1 MLKSY
6 LTVALRSLRR
16 HRAYSFINIAG
27 LAVGMACVLLIV
39 LYIQDERSYDQ
50 YHVKK
55 DRIYRLV
62 TGVAQAA
69 YDGIAKVPGAWGPAA
84 LEDLPGIEAMARL
97 RFSSTVL
104 VNRGDLQFYEGG
116 GFYTDPAVFDVFS
129 FAMQQ
134 GDPATALDDPNGIVL
149 TESLARKYFSEENPL
164 GQTLTFDNQQER
176 IVTGVLADVPA
187 NSHFTFTFLLP
198 IAAEPD
204 SLQYDWV
211 RNQHYTYVLLE
222 ANTAPEAVR
231 AQMPAVLARRI
242 GEEAAA
248 NYTPRLQALTDI
260 HLGSNLWREMAVN
273 GNRDYL
279 YLFGA
284 VAFFILL
291 IACINFMNLATARSA
306 RRAREVGVRKASGAR
321 RSALMQQFLGES
333 ILMSVIAVVLAVGLV
348 SLLLPSFNQITGKTL
363 SLGVLLESGMLLG
376 LVSLTLFVGL
386 LAGSYPAFVLSAFRP
401 VSVLKGDVA
410 GPGRVGLRK
419 ALVVFQFAI
428 SIILIVAV
436 GVIDNQLHFIQ
447 SKDLGFNKDQIVIV
461 PIRDNAMTAN
471 LETIKQEFLNQPGVI
486 SVAASGNLPGGGD
499 WGFPLY
505 PEGIPDDQRPPAR
518 ILAVDHDFIDT
529 YQMEIV
535 AGRSFT
541 DQGID
546 AQGAFMLNEEAAR
559 QIGWDNPVGKTMGLP
574 PSISPEALTVV
585 GVVQDFHFRSLHE
598 SIGPLVFFKPQ
609 PFWFSLFSIRISP
622 DNVETTLARIEEVWD
637 RFDPVHPLTHS
648 FLDQT
653 FQALYQSEALVR
665 TLLNYAMALAILIAC
680 LGLFGLAAF
689 TAEQRTKE
697 IGIRK
702 VLGASASGI
711 VLLLSKDFARLVA
724 VAFVVAAPLAYFAM
738 NRWLEAFAYQID
750 LSWPLFLVAGLTALA
765 IALLTVG
772 YQAVRAALADPVKA
786 LRYE

>member
-27 LAVGMACVLLIV
+27 LAVGMACVLLIF

-50 YHVKK
+50 YHAKK

-62 TGVAQAA
+62 TSVAQAG
-69 YDGIAKVPGAWGPAA
+69 YEGVAKVPGAWGPAV
-84 LEDLPGIEAMARL
+84 LEDLPGIEAMTRL

-104 VNRGDLQFYEGG
+104 VNRGDLRFYEGG
-116 GFYTDPAVFDVFS
+116 GFYADPALFDVFS

-149 TESLARKYFSEENPL
+149 TESLAQKYFPDENPL
-164 GQTLTFDNQQER
+164 GQALTFNNQLER
-176 IVTGVLADVPA
+176 TVTGVLADVPA
-187 NSHFTFTFLLP
+187 NSHFTFTYLLP

-211 RNQHYTYVLLE
+211 RNQHYTYLLLD
-222 ANTAPEAVR
+222 ANTSPEAVL
-231 AQMPAVLARRI
+231 AQVPAVLARRT

-248 NYTPRLQALTDI
+248 RYTPRLQALTDI

-273 GNRDYL
+273 GNRDTL
-279 YLFGA
+279 YGFAL
-284 VAFFILL
+284 VAFCILL

-333 ILMSVIAVVLAVGLV
+333 ILMSSIAVVLAVALV
-348 SLLLPSFNQITGKTL
+348 SLSLPAFNQITGKTL
-363 SLGVLLESGMLLG
+363 ALGVLAEGGMLLG
-376 LVSLTLFVGL
+376 LVGLTLLVGL

-410 GPGRVGLRK
+410 GTGRGRLRK
-419 ALVVFQFAI
+419 TLVVVQFAI

-436 GVIDNQLHFIQ
+436 GVIDNQLRFIQ
-447 SKDLGFNKDQIVIV
+447 SKDLGFNKEQIVIV
-461 PIRDNAMTAN
+461 PIRDNAMTGSIAAF
-471 LETIKQEFLNQPGVI
+471 KQELLSQPGVV
-486 SVAASGNLPGGGD
+486 SAAASGNLPGGGD

-529 YQMEIV
+529 YQMEVV
-535 AGRSFT
+535 AGRNFS
-541 DQGID
+541 DQGAD
-546 AQGAFMLNEEAAR
+546 AQGAFLLNEEAAR
-559 QIGWDNPVGKTMGLP
+559 QIGWADPIGKTMGLP

-585 GVVQDFHFRSLHE
+585 GVVKDFHFRSLHE
-598 SIGPLVFFKPQ
+598 TIGPLVFFKP
-609 PFWFSLFSIRISP
+609 PPSWFSLFSIRISP
-622 DNVETTLARIEEVWD
+622 DNIETTLARIEDVWD
-637 RFDPVHPLTHS
+637 RFDPAHPLTHS
-648 FLDQT
+648 FLDQG
-653 FQALYQSEALVR
+653 FQALYQSETLVQ
-665 TLLNYAMALAILIAC
+665 TLLNYAMALAIFIAC

-702 VLGASASGI
+702 VLGASASRI

-724 VAFVVAAPLAYFAM
+724 LAFIVAAPLAYFAATY
-738 NRWLEAFAYQID
+738 LLQDFAYQTTI
-750 LSWPLFLVAGLTALA
+750 SGWIFFAAGLAALG

-772 YQAVRAALADPVKA
+772 YQAVKAALSDPVKA

>member
-6 LTVALRSLRR
+6 LVIALRGLRR

-27 LAVGMACVLLIV
+27 LAVGMACVLMIF
-39 LYIQDERSYDQ
+39 LYIRDERSYDQ
-50 YHVKK
+50 YHEKK
-55 DRIYRLV
+55 DRVYRLV
-62 TGVAQAA
+62 TAVEDAA
-69 YDGIAKVPGAWGPAA
+69 YDGVAKVPGAWGTATLA
-84 LEDLPGIEAMARL
+84 DLPGIEAMARL

-104 VNRGDLQFYEGG
+104 VSRGEQRFYEGG
-116 GFYTDPAVFDVFS
+116 GFYTDPSVFDVFS
-129 FAMQQ
+129 FAMRQ

-149 TESLARKYFSEENPL
+149 TESLAQKYFPGENPL
-164 GQTLTFDNQQER
+164 GQALTFDNRQER
-176 IVTGVLADVPA
+176 TVTGVLADVPA

-198 IAAEPD
+198 LAAEPD

-211 RNQHYTYVLLE
+211 RNQHYTYLLLHAETSPDEVL
-222 ANTAPEAVR
+222 
-231 AQMPAVLARRI
+231 AQVPAVLARRI
-242 GEEAAA
+242 GQEAAA
-248 NYTPRLQALTDI
+248 RYTPRLQALTDI

-273 GNRDYL
+273 GNKDTL

-333 ILMSVIAVVLAVGLV
+333 ILMSSIAVVLGVGLV
-348 SLLLPSFNQITGKTL
+348 SLLLPSFNQITGKAL
-363 SLGVLLESGMLLG
+363 SLALLLDGGVLMG
-376 LVSLTLFVGL
+376 LVSLTLLVGL
-386 LAGSYPAFVLSAFRP
+386 MAGSYPAFVLSAFRP

-410 GPGRVGLRK
+410 GTGRAGLRK
-419 ALVVFQFAI
+419 TLVVVQFAI

-436 GVIDNQLHFIQ
+436 GVIDNQLRFIQ
-447 SKDLGFNKDQIVIV
+447 SKDLGFNKEQIVIV
-461 PIRDNAMTAN
+461 PIRNNAMTAN
-471 LETIKQEFLNQPGVI
+471 IGAFKQELLSQPGVV

-505 PEGIPDDQRPPAR
+505 PEGIPDDQRPPSR

-535 AGRSFT
+535 AGRNFT
-541 DQGID
+541 DEGVD
-546 AQGAFMLNEEAAR
+546 AQGAFLLNEEAA
-559 QIGWDNPVGKTMGLP
+559 QLIGWADPIGKMMGLP
-574 PSISPEALTVV
+574 ESISPEPLPVV
-585 GVVQDFHFRSLHE
+585 GVVKDFHFRSLHE
-598 SIGPLVFFKPQ
+598 SIGPLVFFKPP
-609 PFWFSLFSIRISP
+609 PFWLTLFSIRISP
-622 DNVETTLARIEEVWD
+622 DNVETTLARIEAVWD
-637 RFDPVHPLTHS
+637 RFDPAHPMTHA
-648 FLDQT
+648 FLDQN
-653 FQALYQSEALVR
+653 FEALYQSETLVR
-665 TLLNYAMALAILIAC
+665 TLLNYAMALAIFIAC

-724 VAFVVAAPLAYFAM
+724 LAFVVAAPLAYFAM
-738 NRWLEAFAYQID
+738 KWWLNAFAYQTDI
-750 LSWPLFLVAGLTALA
+750 SGWIFLMAGSLALA
-765 IALLTVG
+765 IALATVG
-772 YQAVRAALADPVKA
+772 YQAVRAALGDPVKA

>member
-27 LAVGMACVLLIV
+27 LAVGMACVLLIF
-39 LYIQDERSYDQ
+39 LYVQDERSYDQ
-50 YHVKK
+50 YHAKK

-62 TGVAQAA
+62 TAVDGASFDGV
-69 YDGIAKVPGAWGPAA
+69 AKVPGAWGPAT
-84 LEDLPGIEAMARL
+84 LEDLPGVEAMTRL

-104 VNRGDLQFYEGG
+104 VSRGDQRFYEGG
-116 GFYTDPAVFDVFS
+116 GFYTDPAIFEVFS
-129 FAMQQ
+129 FTMQQ

-149 TESLARKYFSEENPL
+149 TESLAQKYFLDENPL
-164 GQTLTFDNQQER
+164 GQALTFDNQQER
-176 IVTGVLADVPA
+176 TVTGVLADVPA

-198 IAAEPD
+198 TAAEPD

-211 RNQHYTYVLLE
+211 RNQHYTYLLLG
-222 ANTAPEAVR
+222 ANTSPEAVL
-231 AQMPAVLARRI
+231 AQVPAVLTRRI
-242 GEEAAA
+242 GEEAATR
-248 NYTPRLQALTDI
+248 YTPRLQALTDI

-333 ILMSVIAVVLAVGLV
+333 ILMSGIAVVLAVVLV
-348 SLLLPSFNQITGKTL
+348 SLLLPAFNQITGKTL
-363 SLGVLLESGMLLG
+363 SLAVLMDGRVMPA
-376 LVSLTLFVGL
+376 LVGFALFVGL

-410 GPGRVGLRK
+410 GTSRVGLRK

-447 SKDLGFNKDQIVIV
+447 SKNLGFNKDQVVIV
-461 PIRDNAMTAN
+461 PIRDNAMTAS
-471 LETIKQEFLNQPGVI
+471 LEAVKQEFLNQPGVV

-505 PEGIPDDQRPPAR
+505 PEGIPDDQRPPSR

-535 AGRSFT
+535 AGRNFSE
-541 DQGID
+541 QGID
-546 AQGAFMLNEEAAR
+546 AQGAFLLNEEAAR
-559 QIGWDNPVGKTMGLP
+559 QIGWADPIGKTMGLP
-574 PSISPEALTVV
+574 PSISPEPLPVV
-585 GVVQDFHFRSLHE
+585 GVVKDFHFRSLHE
-598 SIGPLVFFKPQ
+598 SIGPLVFFKPP

-622 DNVETTLARIEEVWD
+622 ENAETTLARIEDVWD
-637 RFDPVHPLTHS
+637 RFDPAHPLTHS
-648 FLDQT
+648 FLDQN
-653 FQALYQSEALVR
+653 FQALYQGETLVR
-665 TLLNYAMALAILIAC
+665 TLLNYAMALAIFIAC

-738 NRWLEAFAYQID
+738 NRWLNAFAYQVDI
-750 LSWPLFLVAGLTALA
+750 SWGIFLMAGSLALA
-765 IALLTVG
+765 IALATVG